1 MIGSERIGEFAPRQ
15 QAKLFRTPSL
25 SLSLFQLLTTGALLI
40 VLEVAIYGAF
50 RVSYWLVLGLA
61 VPAGGLVVRLFII
74 QHDCGHGSFFR
85 SRRVNRNV
93 GRLCSLITLTP
104 FAAWSRQHF
113 LHHGNW
119 NNLDRR
125 ESGVDIYSTCLTADE
140 FRSLSRG
147 ARLRHRLLQNPIIAL
162 LLLPPLVFILLYRLP
177 FDTPKDW
184 IAERRSVWLTNL
196 ALLVLYGGLGLA
208 FGFARMALVHLPI
221 MVVAAILGVW
231 LFSLQHRFQHAK
243 WMRSETWGA
252 ATASL
257 SSSSYLKLPRLLQWF
272 TGNIGFHH
280 IHHLDARVPNYRL
293 EACHKSHP
301 GLQAVPTLRLLDG
314 LRAWR
319 YALWDEAAGRMVR
332 FRDVK

>member
-1 MIGSERIGEFAPRQ
+1 MTEAEQDHGFDPRQ
-15 QAKLFRTPSL
+15 QAKLFRAPSL
-25 SLSLFQLLTTGALLI
+25 GRSLFQLLTTFALLI
-40 VLEVAIYGAF
+40 TLEAAMYAAF
-50 RVSYWLVLGLA
+50 GLSYWLVLVLA
-61 VPAGGLVVRLFII
+61 MPAGGLIVRLFII

-85 SRRVNRNV
+85 SRRANRIV
-93 GRLCSLITLTP
+93 GRLCSLVTLTP
-104 FAAWSRQHF
+104 FTAWSRQHF

-147 ARLRHRLLQNPIIAL
+147 ARLRHRLLQNPVIAL
-162 LLLPPLVFILLYRLP
+162 FLLPPLVFILLYRLP

-196 ALLVLYGGLGLA
+196 TLLTLYGGLGFA
-208 FGFARMALVHLPI
+208 FGFTRMALVHLPI

-231 LFSLQHRFQHAK
+231 LFSLQHRFQHAR
-243 WMRSETWGA
+243 WMRAEAWGVA
-252 ATASL
+252 AASL
-257 SSSSYLKLPRLLQWF
+257 SSSSYFKLPKLLQWF

-293 EACHKSHP
+293 EACHESHP
-301 GLQAVPTLRLLDG
+301 ALQTVPTLRLRDG

-332 FRDVK
+332 FRDVQ